1 MLAMQPQK
9 REVTQDSRQ
18 VPVAEVKLVEYS
30 FRGIELQKTR
40 VLNTSIEYGSQV
52 KSRVKIT
59 DQEIARS
66 EAELSKGNTVTAQ
79 TARRGIPVAR
89 ITPHISTAQISTAQ
103 ISTAQISTL
112 QNQTTPFAKYE
123 PARQAS
129 ITPKPSPNIG
139 QMDIFSSLT
148 GPLLARTAANAI
160 GKAIEDILTES
171 PAEKTKRELAEKTAA
186 EAKRQEIQRLQQAAL
201 TERNEIATRIS
212 TSGAQQTGTQQTGT
226 QQIAAE
232 VAALEGLITSNDIGT
247 IESAIALG
255 KNLEARASAE
265 TAIFSPITSAIALNI
280 APNEATIRQEK
291 AQPLSIEAINI
302 LQQTYQTLGA
312 EGIFRSLV
320 LEALTSESPS
330 AESQDTLAMI
340 TRSAPAMLEEI
351 IIDLNE
357 IGSKTEHAEQLEA
370 IELSLEDEMQNDTEE
385 SQLSADLATPFSLY
399 AEINDYQ
406 NELSS
411 FSFPRRGTN
420 EALAA

>member
-103 ISTAQISTL
+103 ISTL
-112 QNQTTPFAKYE
+112 QNQTAPFAKYE
-123 PARQAS
+123 PARQAA
-129 ITPKPSPNIG
+129 ITPKPSPNMG